1 MKRLIP
7 ALLAA
12 TVAVALSACGGNT
25 EQTANTTAAASA
37 PATASNTASAQQ
49 IQLQGKLG
57 TTLVP
62 ANVARIA
69 ALDYTTIDTL
79 MALGATDKIIGLPL
93 ASNVPSSLDSF
104 KNGKYIDFG
113 AVNNI
118 NLETLASNQPE
129 LIISADRLEKQN
141 DSFKQIA
148 PTYQYHID
156 TANYWPSFKEQ
167 TLNIAKVVGK
177 TAEAEQ
183 KLQTLETQ
191 VSEIA
196 AKTQGKTALIV
207 LVNNDKL
214 MAFGAGSRFG
224 LIHEKMG
231 FTPVDPSIKVGTH
244 GQSISYEFITEKN
257 PDYLFVLDRA
267 ASVTGKTGGAEAAMN
282 NDIIKQS
289 KAFKDGKIV
298 YLNTNNWYLMNG
310 GLNAM
315 QEMIV
320 EVQNV
325 VK

>member
-7 ALLAA
+7 TLLA
-12 TVAVALSACGGNT
+12 TTLALALAACGGNNT
-25 EQTANTTAAASA
+25 ETAA
-37 PATASNTASAQQ
+37 PSNQTASATAAVTTTD
-49 IQLQGKLG
+49 QLQLVGKLG
-57 TTLVP
+57 TTEVP
-62 ANVARIA
+62 ANVQRIA
-69 ALDYTTIDTL
+69 VLDYTTIDTL

-93 ASNVPSSLDSF
+93 SSHFPASLSSF

-177 TAEAEQ
+177 TAEAAQ

-191 VSEIA
+191 VTDIA

-214 MAFGAGSRFG
+214 MAFGAASRFG

-289 KAFKDGKIV
+289 KAYQDGKIV

-315 QEMIV
+315 QEMIA

>member
-1 MKRLIP
+1 MKRLLP
-7 ALLAA
+7 TLLAA
-12 TVAVALSACGGNT
+12 SVALSLAACGGNT
-25 EQTANTTAAASA
+25 AETKPAVNASG
-37 PATASNTASAQQ
+37 PATASAATAANGN
-49 IQLQGKLG
+49 IQLAGKLG
-57 TTLVP
+57 TTEVP
-62 ANVARIA
+62 ANVTRIA

-79 MALGATDKIIGLPL
+79 MALDATDKIIGLPL
-93 ASNVPSSLDSF
+93 ASNVPASLDSF

-113 AVNNI
+113 AVNNV

-156 TANYWPSFKEQ
+156 TANYWPSFTEQ

-191 VSEIA
+191 VAEIA

-224 LIHEKMG
+224 LLHEKMG

-289 KAFKDGKIV
+289 KAYKDGKIV

-310 GLNAM
+310 GLHAM
-315 QEMIV
+315 GEMIA
-320 EVQNV
+320 EVNKV
-325 VK
+325 VQ